1 MFTNHL
7 LQQYNASDSLHSPDE
22 ISEDLSCVCI
32 VAAEF
37 LHGSLSRMRYGF
49 PGLKMGVLS

>member
-1 MFTNHL
+1 MLTNHL

-37 LHGSLSRMRYGF
+37 LYGSLSRMQ
-49 PGLKMGVLS
+49 